1 MSFGGYHPPS
11 SPELPFT
18 TVGTSPMVEVSTTS
32 SRRGSFSSVH
42 SNHSDQGHAASSIAH
57 HSAHYHHQQD
67 QQRQQQSPYHSPYS
81 SRPSTPVGATASYR
95 VGPDFN
101 YYGTSNYSSDHGGY
115 TANGYGAPSPTHQ
128 IHQQQQSQQQVSRRG
143 NRTHDGHNNAMD
155 EGGYSSGYDSTTG
168 VSSSVPHSLNYTSK
182 NDGFNIQSQVP
193 QLQEQNSPYSQGALN
208 QRQQQQRY
216 FHRSHSRSH
225 SNASETSLSV
235 DTGVP
240 SRYSPGPVSLSSA
253 GSSRRGS
260 VSESGGGGGNLGTG
274 SGSFFSRKRGF
285 RPTTAVMANSDGDD
299 DLDEHLDNRS
309 SHRSRA
315 RKANRRSSKGGSIF
329 AADTGRMGRV
339 DGILNDWDL
348 LLPSRGSYQEN
359 EVDEDEE
366 MTENERW
373 KKRQL
378 TKRGWESA
386 KGQGILLAALAT
398 VAVFVRIWKLAV
410 PSAVVFDEQHF
421 GGFTRD
427 YLDGNFFLDVHPPL
441 GKMLFSLTAY
451 LLGFDGKFDFTLG
464 SLYPENVPYIGMRMV
479 SASCGVIL
487 VPLTYLIMKNS
498 GHSTQAAIVCALLVV
513 FESLHL
519 AGRADDALHGLYDV
533 GLD

>member
-1 MSFGGYHPPS
+1 
-11 SPELPFT
+11 
-18 TVGTSPMVEVSTTS
+18 
-32 SRRGSFSSVH
+32 
-42 SNHSDQGHAASSIAH
+42 
-57 HSAHYHHQQD
+57 
-67 QQRQQQSPYHSPYS
+67 
-81 SRPSTPVGATASYR
+81 
-95 VGPDFN
+95 
-101 YYGTSNYSSDHGGY
+101 
-115 TANGYGAPSPTHQ
+115 
-128 IHQQQQSQQQVSRRG
+128 
-143 NRTHDGHNNAMD
+143 MD

-168 VSSSVPHSLNYTSK
+168 ISSSVPHSLNYTSK

-193 QLQEQNSPYSQGALN
+193 QLQEQNSPYSQGTFN

-216 FHRSHSRSH
+216 FHHSHSRSH

-235 DTGVP
+235 DTGLP

-260 VSESGGGGGNLGTG
+260 VSESGGGNLCTG

-285 RPTTAVMANSDGDD
+285 RPTAAVMASSDGDD

-315 RKANRRSSKGGSIF
+315 RKANRRSSKGGSVF

-386 KGQGILLAALAT
+386 KGQGILLAALTT
-398 VAVFVRIWKLAV
+398 VA
-410 PSAVVFDEQHF
+410 VFDEQHF

-441 GKMLFSLTAY
+441 GKMLFSLIAY

-519 AGRADDALHGLYDV
+519 VGRADDGLHGLYDV